1 MDNGFNVSIRRLRRE
16 KRDRGIVYR
25 AIRAMKGLSQS
36 QMAKYMGTTK
46 DAIVR
51 REVTKRVY
59 SIIELVELQR
69 ISGLSDTDWCDML
82 RDIAK

>member
-36 QMAKYMGTTK
+36 QMARYMGTTK

-69 ISGLSDTDWCDML
+69 ISGLSDTEWCEML

>member
-69 ISGLSDTDWCDML
+69 ISGLSDTEWCEML

>member
-36 QMAKYMGTTK
+36 QMARYMGTTK

-69 ISGLSDTDWCDML
+69 ISGLSDTEWCDML

>member
-36 QMAKYMGTTK
+36 QMAKHMGTTK

-69 ISGLSDTDWCDML
+69 ISGLSDTEWCDML